1 MLHSSSMH
9 YTVVDCG
16 ALTDPDNGQ
25 VSATTTT
32 YTSTANYTC
41 NTGYN
46 LVGVDQRNCTAA
58 GTWTDGEPAC
68 QSEEDNSEILP
79 KNIFIGKHND

>member
-1 MLHSSSMH
+1 MH

-32 YTSTANYTC
+32 YDSIADYTC

-46 LVGVDQRNCTAA
+46 LVGVNERICTAA
-58 GTWTDGEPAC
+58 GTWTDGEPTC
-68 QSEEDNSEILP
+68 QSEDHENSLGNYIY
-79 KNIFIGKHND
+79 ID

>member
-1 MLHSSSMH
+1 MH
-9 YTVVDCG
+9 FTVVDCG

-32 YTSTANYTC
+32 YTGTANYTC

-58 GTWTDGEPAC
+58 GTWTDGEPTC
-68 QSEEDNSEILP
+68 QSENYKNSLWNYIAWCNNKEL
-79 KNIFIGKHND
+79 

>member
-1 MLHSSSMH
+1 MH
-9 YTVVDCG
+9 CTVVDCGRG

-25 VSATTTT
+25 VSVTTTN
-32 YTSTANYTC
+32 YTSTADYTC

-58 GTWTDGEPAC
+58 GTWSGGGPIC
-68 QSEEDNSEILP
+68 QSENNKYSLC
-79 KNIFIGKHND
+79 K

>member
-1 MLHSSSMH
+1 MY

-32 YTSTANYTC
+32 YDSIADYTC

-46 LVGVDQRNCTAA
+46 LVGVNERICTAA
-58 GTWTDGEPAC
+58 GTWTDGEPTC
-68 QSEEDNSEILP
+68 QSEDHENSLGNYIY
-79 KNIFIGKHND
+79 ID

>member
-1 MLHSSSMH
+1 MLHSPSMH

-16 ALTDPDNGQ
+16 ALTDPNNGQ

-46 LVGVDQRNCTAA
+46 LVGVDQRICTAA
-58 GTWTDGEPAC
+58 GTWSDGEPTC
-68 QSEEDNSEILP
+68 QSEE
-79 KNIFIGKHND
+79 